1 MRSALASLPW
11 CHGLPAPGCPRWSF
25 GQSADRAN
33 IGLVLTRPTETT
45 DIECPRCGASS
56 SEVFY
61 GPCTSC
67 REQLRA
73 EQGNEQREAELEAYE
88 PKMNVVPNQVATK
101 D

>member
-1 MRSALASLPW
+1 MIDLAE
-11 CHGLPAPGCPRWSF
+11 AP
-25 GQSADRAN
+25 
-33 IGLVLTRPTETT
+33 PTEF
-45 DIECPRCGASS
+45 ECPRCRAAA

-73 EQGNEQREAELEAYE
+73 SMGNEAREAQLTAYE